1 MVCSPPEFR
10 FWLDRIGTRPALARI
25 FACINCTKL
34 QPQMNT
40 DEYGS
45 VFICTTNAQ
54 ILVRQSRIFSPRRR
68 EEREEKR
75 FQKLRVLRVFAVD
88 FFGCGW
94 AALCSSVVSFI
105 LFD

>member
-1 MVCSPPEFR
+1 MDTDLCSSV
-10 FWLDRIGTRPALARI
+10 LLTRKSLS
-25 FACINCTKL
+25 
-34 QPQMNT
+34 
-40 DEYGS
+40 GS
-45 VFICTTNAQ
+45 QGYFH
-54 ILVRQSRIFSPRRR
+54 R

-75 FQKLRVLRVFAVD
+75 FQKLRALRVFAVD